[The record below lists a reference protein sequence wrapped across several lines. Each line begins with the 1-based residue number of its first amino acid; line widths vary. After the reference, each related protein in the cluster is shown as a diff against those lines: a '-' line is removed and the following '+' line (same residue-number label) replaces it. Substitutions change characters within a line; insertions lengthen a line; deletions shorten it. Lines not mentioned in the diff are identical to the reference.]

1 MRLEIFI
8 FGAEDGAVAYPN
20 TDARYFESMFYQT
33 PDIKRAPVLDVRL
46 RQIEGQC
53 FTDYTLLLYGLTA
66 TIGRPDAHIGITYR
80 LEGYVDKCTHI
91 YHFLMNEFSGKVDG
105 VVVNRDRFIKPISDF
120 KELPQVLEQ
129 RFASC
134 FDDQDITPIISSP
147 KADSRIIPY
156 NPKDIDDAEIKR
168 RVFAREAI
176 RISDSYPSRELLAM
190 QERQTKMKTKYAK
203 EIKETEARIKTQAQ
217 EQINSLQTQ
226 IDRLAEEKKRII
238 TSKES
243 SEATIQE
250 IRKLLQLS
258 PSPIASLTSD
268 ELCEHLDV
276 ASDAKG
282 LNRNPR
288 LLVQPALQV
297 GLILVSCAMSL
308 LTLLFVSGIIAS
320 SSSSHTKSASPTPT
334 EHVQDSTK
342 SASISTPQ

>member
-33 PDIKRAPVLDVRL
+33 PDIKRVPVLDVRL

-134 FDDQDITPIISSP
+134 FDDQDITPIISSQ
-147 KADSRIIPY
+147 KADSRITPY

-168 RVFAREAI
+168 RVLAREAI

-190 QERQTKMKTKYAK
+190 QKRQTKMKTKYAK
-203 EIKETEARIKTQAQ
+203 EIKETEARVKTQAQ
-217 EQINSLQTQ
+217 ERINSLQTQ

-258 PSPIASLTSD
+258 PSAAVTLSKEELFKPQDIASN
-268 ELCEHLDV
+268 
-276 ASDAKG
+276 AKG
-282 LNRNPR
+282 LHRQTH
-288 LLVQPALQV
+288 LLSRPELQG
-297 GLILVSCAMSL
+297 GLLLISCVVSL
-308 LTLLFVSGIIAS
+308 LTLIFVSGIIAS

-342 SASISTPQ
+342 RASISTPQ

>member
-33 PDIKRAPVLDVRL
+33 PDIKRVPVLDVRL

-134 FDDQDITPIISSP
+134 FDDQDITPIISSQ
-147 KADSRIIPY
+147 KADSRIISY

-168 RVFAREAI
+168 RVFAREVI

-203 EIKETEARIKTQAQ
+203 EIEETEARVKTQAQ
-217 EQINSLQTQ
+217 ERINSLQTQ

-243 SEATIQE
+243 SDATIQE

-258 PSPIASLTSD
+258 PSAAVTLSKEELFKPQDIASN
-268 ELCEHLDV
+268 
-276 ASDAKG
+276 AKG
-282 LNRNPR
+282 LHRQTH
-288 LLVQPALQV
+288 LLSRPALQG
-297 GLILVSCAMSL
+297 GLLLISCVVSL
-308 LTLLFVSGIIAS
+308 LTLIFVSGIIAS

>member
-1 MRLEIFI
+1 MRLEVFI

-33 PDIKRAPVLDVRL
+33 PDIKRVPILDVRL
-46 RQIEGQC
+46 RLIDGRC

-134 FDDQDITPIISSP
+134 FSDQDITPIISSQ
-147 KADSRIIPY
+147 KADSRIISY
-156 NPKDIDDAEIKR
+156 NPKDIDNAEIKR
-168 RVFAREAI
+168 RVFARETI
-176 RISDSYPSRELLAM
+176 RISNSYPSRELLAM

-203 EIKETEARIKTQAQ
+203 EIKETEARVKTQAQ

-226 IDRLAEEKKRII
+226 IDRLTEEKKRII

-250 IRKLLQLS
+250 IRKLLQL
-258 PSPIASLTSD
+258 PSPPATQLHDEKLFKPQDIAYN
-268 ELCEHLDV
+268 
-276 ASDAKG
+276 AKG
-282 LNRNPR
+282 LSR
-288 LLVQPALQV
+288 LTYLLSRPALQG
-297 GLILVSCAMSL
+297 GLLLISCVVSL
-308 LTLLFVSGIIAS
+308 LTLLFVSGIIVS

-342 SASISTPQ
+342 RASISTPQ

>member
-1 MRLEIFI
+1 MRLEVFI

-33 PDIKRAPVLDVRL
+33 PDIKRVPILDVRL
-46 RQIEGQC
+46 RLIDGRC

-134 FDDQDITPIISSP
+134 FSDQDITPIISSQ
-147 KADSRIIPY
+147 KADSRIIQY

-168 RVFAREAI
+168 RVFARETI

-190 QERQTKMKTKYAK
+190 QGRQTKMKTKYAK
-203 EIKETEARIKTQAQ
+203 EIKETEARIKAQAQ
-217 EQINSLQTQ
+217 EQINSLQRQ

-250 IRKLLQLS
+250 IRKLLQL
-258 PSPIASLTSD
+258 PSPPVTQLRKEKLFKPQDIASNAKDPSRLT
-268 ELCEHLDV
+268 HLL
-276 ASDAKG
+276 S
-282 LNRNPR
+282 R
-288 LLVQPALQV
+288 PALQG
-297 GLILVSCAMSL
+297 GLLLISCIVSL
-308 LTLLFVSGIIAS
+308 LTLLFVSGIITS

>member
-1 MRLEIFI
+1 MRLEVFI

-33 PDIKRAPVLDVRL
+33 PDIKRVPILDVRL
-46 RQIEGQC
+46 RLIDGRC

-134 FDDQDITPIISSP
+134 FDDQDITPIISSQ

-168 RVFAREAI
+168 RVFAREVI

-203 EIKETEARIKTQAQ
+203 EIEETEARVKTQAQ
-217 EQINSLQTQ
+217 ERINSLQTQ

-243 SEATIQE
+243 SNATIQE
-250 IRKLLQLS
+250 IRKLLQLY
-258 PSPIASLTSD
+258 PSEGVTLSEEELFRPQDITSN
-268 ELCEHLDV
+268 
-276 ASDAKG
+276 AKG
-282 LNRNPR
+282 LHRQTH
-288 LLVQPALQV
+288 LLSRPALQV
-297 GLILVSCAMSL
+297 GLLLISCVVSL